1 MKHVHTF
8 IATFRIFFIA
18 FIMVVASYTLY
29 KLPTIDDK
37 VDRLTLELSV
47 ENIEHTVSAQVD
59 ILNRK
64 YDQCNEALHR
74 IEQMLNAGALDNS
87 KQVHASVAQR
97 NGARSQAVLV
107 DPATSYPDL
116 YDAMTTDP
124 VGFATMVR
132 DLDTGIEPLNWES
145 VLRGL
150 ADSHQFLA
158 ELESGKHAP
167 HADLFYQT
175 FSDHLAFLDQHYA
188 NKPAVAVGKL
198 PSQHATK
205 VRMALEEHLKLAA
218 AQQVL
223 VRSRYE

>member
-18 FIMVVASYTLY
+18 FIMVVTSYTLF

-37 VDRLTLELSV
+37 VDRLTLERSM
-47 ENIEHTVSAQVD
+47 EHIEHAVSAQVD

-74 IEQMLNAGALDNS
+74 IEQMLNAGALDNT

-97 NGARSQAVLV
+97 NGEESQVVLV
-107 DPATSYPDL
+107 DPVTSYADL
-116 YDAMTTDP
+116 YDDMTADP

-132 DLDTGIEPLNWES
+132 DLDTGIEPLNWDS
-145 VLRGL
+145 VLRSL
-150 ADSHQFLA
+150 ADSHQFLV
-158 ELESGKHAP
+158 ELESGEHAL

-175 FSDHLAFLDQHYA
+175 FSDHLAFLDRHYA

-198 PSQHATK
+198 PSHHTAK
-205 VRMALEEHLKLAA
+205 VRMALEEHLKLAT